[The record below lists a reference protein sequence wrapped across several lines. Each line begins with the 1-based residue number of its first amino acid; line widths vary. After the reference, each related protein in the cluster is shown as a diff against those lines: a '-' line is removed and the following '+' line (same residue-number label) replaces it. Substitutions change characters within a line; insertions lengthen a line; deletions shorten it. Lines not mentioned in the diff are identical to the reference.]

1 VVKHLWKFGEILKQ
15 KINLVSKELNID
27 KYFFIEG
34 PSICLNYRTLDK
46 NFKDNLLLRTIF
58 QQEMLKKN
66 IIIPFISPSFSHK
79 KKELDYTVNACKSAL
94 LVYKKA
100 LFGNTK
106 KYLNGKQIKPVFRK
120 HN

>member
-1 VVKHLWKFGEILKQ
+1 
-15 KINLVSKELNID
+15 
-27 KYFFIEG
+27 
-34 PSICLNYRTLDK
+34 
-46 NFKDNLLLRTIF
+46 
-58 QQEMLKKN
+58 MLKKN

-106 KYLNGKQIKPVFRK
+106 KYLKGKQIKPVFRK